1 MFPISS
7 VLLLS
12 CFLHLAISFSP
23 QDSGDAYVILYK
35 DDNTRTSQ
43 LKLFL
48 GEQFLVDIPLRNSD
62 HSEDYDVINLVNVT
76 QSFNSLRGVR
86 NVTLGLEFVQD
97 NLFKL
102 TKVSPSFQVNGKSQN
117 VVLASQNKCLTGLVV
132 TDMSNATLP
141 NHIIQKIILTPIDD
155 DFSGRRVEISPFLKP
170 RKKRISHKYL

>member
-1 MFPISS
+1 MLPISS

-12 CFLHLAISFSP
+12 CLFHLALSTSLQGSGDP
-23 QDSGDAYVILYK
+23 QGSGDAQVIIYNDHRTTNTLLKVFLDELFLFTITLTKSDK
-35 DDNTRTSQ
+35 DDYA
-43 LKLFL
+43 
-48 GEQFLVDIPLRNSD
+48 GIG
-62 HSEDYDVINLVNVT
+62 LVNVT

-155 DFSGRRVEISPFLKP
+155 DFSGRRVEISPK
-170 RKKRISHKYL
+170 SS